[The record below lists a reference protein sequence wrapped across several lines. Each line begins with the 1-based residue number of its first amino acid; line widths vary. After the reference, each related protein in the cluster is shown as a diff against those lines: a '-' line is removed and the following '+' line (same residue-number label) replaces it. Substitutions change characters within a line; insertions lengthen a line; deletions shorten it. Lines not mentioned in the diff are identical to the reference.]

1 MFGNLSK
8 SLIKVPNHFNIQ
20 AVTAETEPKN
30 FSKRTFE
37 KIINTNKNL
46 RKLNFYKS
54 NKHSTVFKE
63 RDFIKKDL
71 LLDLNYNNNFRKNI
85 TPHIKPRLS
94 ISFEEF
100 FFGNNFNNN
109 TNSNIVN
116 NNSKYLNYNSKF
128 NTDTGTK
135 YSTSTKKEFLSSKN
149 SINSRDSN
157 NNILKNMTKLD
168 NSEFNDNLNSNINT
182 LIQKIHENSLNF
194 NLFKAKKGFGGTTR
208 QKRIEILKEF
218 LKQNQVVILPP
229 KIKFPKLNIKS
240 NERLYRDTLD
250 KKLTSLSML
259 SPKVKE
265 QLKTKNRY
273 FTAQKEFY
281 KFNNSYYSNRINPLA
296 ETVKCLEDKE
306 KENKK

>member
-8 SLIKVPNHFNIQ
+8 SLIKVPNHFNINI
-20 AVTAETEPKN
+20 ETEPKN
-30 FSKRTFE
+30 FSKKTFE

-54 NKHSTVFKE
+54 NRHSKVFKE
-63 RDFIKKDL
+63 RDYIKKDL

-94 ISFEEF
+94 LSFEEF
-100 FFGNNFNNN
+100 FFGNNNIN
-109 TNSNIVN
+109 T
-116 NNSKYLNYNSKF
+116 
-128 NTDTGTK
+128 
-135 YSTSTKKEFLSSKN
+135 
-149 SINSRDSN
+149 
-157 NNILKNMTKLD
+157 NILKNMTKME
-168 NSEFNDNLNSNINT
+168 NSEFSDKLNNNIDK
-182 LIQKIHENSLNF
+182 LIKKIHGNSLNF
-194 NLFKAKKGFGGTTR
+194 NLFKSKRGFGGTTR

-218 LKQNQVVILPP
+218 LKENQVVIPP
-229 KIKFPKLNIKS
+229 AKIKFPKLNDKDVKS
-240 NERLYRDTLD
+240 NERLYRDALD

-281 KFNNSYYSNRINPLA
+281 RFNNSYFSNKVNPLA
-296 ETVKCLEDKE
+296 ETIKCLEDKE
-306 KENKK
+306 KENIK